1 LSAESLL
8 FHLSVLRKGRHD
20 PEAVDFPKKRDQWRI
35 HERQIAD
42 TACRAPLISPH
53 INRRVSMDVSTN
65 QTDSVAIDFRELSA
79 KDRYKLMI
87 GTVVP
92 RPIALVTT
100 VDPHGR
106 INAAPFSFF
115 NCLSA
120 DPPILALGVENHPD
134 MSFKDTALN
143 IRLTEVF
150 TVNIVSHAIAE
161 AMHVCA
167 VPFKEEHDELKAA
180 GLTAMPGRMVASPW
194 ILEAPAAF
202 ECRRHVTLEL
212 GKSRQIILGEI
223 VFAHYRSG
231 VLDQERLRV
240 DPSKLDAIARLGGST
255 CSTIRDRFEM
265 PTPKL
270 ADFVDAK

>member
-1 LSAESLL
+1 MMDAISSEPYDVTFDFRALSA
-8 FHLSVLRKGRHD
+8 
-20 PEAVDFPKKRDQWRI
+20 
-35 HERQIAD
+35 
-42 TACRAPLISPH
+42 
-53 INRRVSMDVSTN
+53 
-65 QTDSVAIDFRELSA
+65 RE
-79 KDRYKLMI
+79 KYKLMI

-100 VDPHGR
+100 VDPQGR
-106 INAAPFSFF
+106 VNAAPFSFF

-134 MSFKDTALN
+134 MRFKDTGLN

-161 AMHVCA
+161 AMHLCA
-167 VPFKEEHDELKAA
+167 VPFPPDHDELKAA
-180 GLTAMPGRMVASPW
+180 GLTAMPGNKVASPW
-194 ILEAPAAF
+194 IKEAPASF

-223 VFAHYRSG
+223 VFAHYHSDVIDTERMRIDPAQ
-231 VLDQERLRV
+231 LDSV
-240 DPSKLDAIARLGGST
+240 ARLGGNT

-265 PTPKL
+265 LTPTL
-270 ADFVDAK
+270 DEYHAGLSREATS

>member
-1 LSAESLL
+1 MDAVPTPDAVTFDFRTLSA
-8 FHLSVLRKGRHD
+8 R
-20 PEAVDFPKKRDQWRI
+20 
-35 HERQIAD
+35 
-42 TACRAPLISPH
+42 
-53 INRRVSMDVSTN
+53 
-65 QTDSVAIDFRELSA
+65 
-79 KDRYKLMI
+79 DRYKLMI

-100 VDPHGR
+100 VDLEGR

-120 DPPILALGVENHPD
+120 DPPILAIGVENHPD

-143 IRLTEVF
+143 VRLTEVF

-167 VPFKEEHDELKAA
+167 VPFAADRNELEAA
-180 GLTAMPGRMVASPW
+180 GLTAMPGAVVASPW
-194 ILEAPAAF
+194 IKQAPAAF

-223 VFAHYRSG
+223 VYAHYQS
-231 VLDQERLRV
+231 DIIDV
-240 DPSKLDAIARLGGST
+240 DRMRIDPAKLDAIARLGGDT
-255 CSTIRDRFEM
+255 CATIRDRFEM

-270 ADFVDAK
+270 AEFEP

>member
-1 LSAESLL
+1 MMDAIANERQDVTFDFRALSA
-8 FHLSVLRKGRHD
+8 
-20 PEAVDFPKKRDQWRI
+20 RD
-35 HERQIAD
+35 
-42 TACRAPLISPH
+42 
-53 INRRVSMDVSTN
+53 
-65 QTDSVAIDFRELSA
+65 
-79 KDRYKLMI
+79 KYKLMI

-100 VDPHGR
+100 VDPEGR
-106 INAAPFSFF
+106 VNAAPFSFF

-134 MSFKDTALN
+134 MRLKDTGSN

-161 AMHVCA
+161 AMHICA
-167 VPFKEEHDELKAA
+167 VPFAPDRDELKAA
-180 GLTAMPGRMVASPW
+180 GLTAMPGKAVASPW
-194 ILEAPAAF
+194 IKEAPASF

-223 VFAHYRSG
+223 LFAHYHAD
-231 VLDQERLRV
+231 VVDAERMRI
-240 DPSKLDAIARLGGST
+240 DPAKLDAIARLGGNT

-265 PTPKL
+265 LTPTLDEYHAGLSRGP
-270 ADFVDAK
+270 VS